1 MKTAKSLPFNML
13 HNAPLAMNRYVKI
26 KFRLYVAGDAP
37 NSAHARANLAEL
49 CRIHLK
55 GRHEIEIIDVFKE
68 LKRAATDGIFMTPTL
83 VKLAPLSALRTVGNL
98 NQTQTVSETLE
109 LEAPT
114 A

>member
-1 MKTAKSLPFNML
+1 METAKFLPFNTL

-26 KFRLYVAGDAP
+26 KFRLYVVSDAP
-37 NSAHARANLAEL
+37 NSAQARANLAEP

-55 GRHEIEIIDVFKE
+55 GRHEMEIIDLFKE
-68 LKRAATDGIFMTPTL
+68 PKRAATDGIFMTPTL
-83 VKLAPLSALRTVGNL
+83 VKLAPLPAPRTVGNL
-98 NQTQTVSETLE
+98 NQTQTFLETLE